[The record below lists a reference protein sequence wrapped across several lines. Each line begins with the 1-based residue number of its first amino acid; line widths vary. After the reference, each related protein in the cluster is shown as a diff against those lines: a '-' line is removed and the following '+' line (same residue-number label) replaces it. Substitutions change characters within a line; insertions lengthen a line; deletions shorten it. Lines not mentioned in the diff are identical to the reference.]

1 MCPRFGDAYYRTE
14 KADNIKC
21 DVAFYKIKKAADNGI
36 DTLDLA
42 GCSFNF
48 LPDELGMVTVFTSTL
63 VDLNLA
69 RNNLFGSDSAFSI
82 LKNLSNL
89 KRLR

>member
-14 KADNIKC
+14 KADVIKS
-21 DVAFYKIKKAADNGI
+21 DVAFYRIKKVADKKL

-42 GCSFNF
+42 GCSFHF
-48 LPDELGMVTVFTSTL
+48 IPDELGQVPSFTTDL

-69 RNNLFGSDSAFSI
+69 R
-82 LKNLSNL
+82 
-89 KRLR
+89 